1 MRNATPPPKRSEG
14 ALPVAR
20 VPLPWPE
27 DREFRI
33 LSIDGGGIRGVFA
46 ARVLEMLE
54 ERHLG
59 GRPVAD
65 YFDMIAGTSTGGI
78 LALGLGA
85 GKTAGELRRLYADRG
100 SEVFPYYSP
109 SIVNRLVRSVRWL
122 KRFVVPAYSQ
132 KKLEGLLQQT
142 FGERLLGTATTRL
155 CVPASEGRYG
165 EPFIFKTPHH
175 PDFRLDTSREMR
187 TVALAT
193 GVAPTW
199 YRPLTEGGYRL
210 ADGGMFVN
218 DPIMVGLTD
227 ALSCFSLGRRRIR
240 ILSVGSVGQKR
251 FVGWWRGWGGFL
263 AWATVADALF
273 RLQSK
278 NAQGQASL
286 LIGRDRITR
295 IEPPASLNG
304 IALDDWKRSVEQLV
318 PEADRIVEEDGARI
332 ASDFFREPALAYV
345 PAIEEWRRARET

>member
-1 MRNATPPPKRSEG
+1 MRE
-14 ALPVAR
+14 
-20 VPLPWPE
+20 PLPWPE

-54 ERHLG
+54 QRHLG

-65 YFDMIAGTSTGGI
+65 YFDLIAGTSTGGI

-85 GKTAGELRRLYADRG
+85 GKTAGDLRRLYADRG
-100 SEVFPYYSP
+100 AEVFPYYGP
-109 SIVNRLVRSVRWL
+109 PIVNCLARSWRCL
-122 KRFVVPAYSQ
+122 RRIAVPAYRR
-132 KKLEGLLQQT
+132 KNL
-142 FGERLLGTATTRL
+142 ERLLEETFGSRLFGTATTRL

-175 PDFRLDTSREMR
+175 PDFRLDAPKEMR

-193 GVAPTW
+193 GAAPTW
-199 YRPLTEGGYRL
+199 YRPLLDGGYRL
-210 ADGGMFVN
+210 VDGGMFVN

-227 ALSCFSLGRRRIR
+227 ALSCFSVTRRRIR
-240 ILSVGSVGQKR
+240 ILSIGSVAQKR
-251 FVGWWRGWGGFL
+251 FVGWWRDWGGMF
-263 AWATVADALF
+263 AWVTVADALL

-295 IEPPASLNG
+295 IEPRASLNG
-304 IALDDWKRSVEQLV
+304 IPLDDWKRSVDQLV
-318 PEADRIVEEDGARI
+318 PEAGRIVEEDGDRI
-332 ASDFFREPALAYV
+332 AAAFFREPSLPYV
-345 PAIEEWRRARET
+345 PAVEEWRPVPTP